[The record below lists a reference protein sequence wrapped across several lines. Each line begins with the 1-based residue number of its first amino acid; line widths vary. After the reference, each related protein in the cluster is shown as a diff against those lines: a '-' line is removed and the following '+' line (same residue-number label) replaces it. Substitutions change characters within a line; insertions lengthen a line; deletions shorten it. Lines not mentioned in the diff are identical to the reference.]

1 MAIIDTYKY
10 GSLYVDAAGTIAR
23 LEEEHRAFVEGEGG
37 FEEIFPG
44 ETREFLKR
52 FEDSHIDYSFDE
64 DYPHGC
70 MYQDD
75 GQKIPLILLGQFG
88 GYPGDS
94 IDRANAEAAKEWAS
108 DKPHVYSFSSW
119 FGGCEMVSLYFVLD
133 EATTSDE
140 VDEAIDMVE
149 GFADYPVLDED
160 LWGRYQ
166 SEVWEEMIT
175 EQLEDLDRE
184 RENSALPVLEQWQ
197 SDLIYSTAGEYY
209 GCWEEGYFPRDKWD
223 EIVDNVLT
231 GEVQLHQEE
240 KLF

>member
-23 LEEEHRAFVEGEGG
+23 LEEEQRAFEEGEDY

-44 ETREFLKR
+44 ETREYLKR

-64 DYPHGC
+64 DYPHGSI
-70 MYQDD
+70 YRVD
-75 GQKIPLILLGQFG
+75 GQHIPLILLGHFG

-94 IDRANAEAAKEWAS
+94 IDRANSEAAKEWAS
-108 DKPHVYSFSSW
+108 DKSHVYAYSSW

-133 EATTSDE
+133 EATTSEE

-160 LWGRYQ
+160 LWCRYQ
-166 SEVWEEMIT
+166 SEEWETMISEMIA
-175 EQLEDLDRE
+175 DVDRDRE
-184 RENSALPVLEQWQ
+184 YADLPVLEQWQ
-197 SDLIYSTAGEYY
+197 SDLIRSTAGEFY
-209 GCWEEGYFPRDKWD
+209 GYWEDGYFPSDKWD

-231 GEVQLHQEE
+231 GEVQLHQED